1 MRTAPAIALLTL
13 VAALLGCGDLVQS
26 DAALG
31 TWYLQSYNDAAM
43 PGTAVF
49 RSANDS
55 SLITIDSVRLVL
67 DDGGACTWLVHLAA
81 TAPALTD
88 DCLWTL
94 DAGPDDI
101 LVTIL
106 ATYTLRGSASAGQ
119 ILVRDPN
126 DNLLVFGR
134 DPAEGEPIEPEP
146 AVRGDLRREPVV
158 SRLDFNQGQ

>member
-1 MRTAPAIALLTL
+1 MRTLPAIGPLVLL
-13 VAALLGCGDLVQS
+13 AALLGCGDSVQS
-26 DAALG
+26 EALLG
-31 TWYLQSYNDAAM
+31 TWYLQSYNDSAM

-67 DDGGACTWLVHLAA
+67 DDGAACTWLVHLAA

-88 DCLWTL
+88 DCAWTL

-106 ATYTLRGSASAGQ
+106 ATYTLRGIASAGQ
-119 ILVRDPN
+119 IFVRDPN
-126 DNLLVFGR
+126 DNLLIFGR

-146 AVRGDLRREPVV
+146 AARGDLASETVV
-158 SRLDFNQGQ
+158 SRLDPNQGH

>member
-1 MRTAPAIALLTL
+1 MRTLLTFGPL
-13 VAALLGCGDLVQS
+13 VLLTAVLGCGDATESEVL
-26 DAALG
+26 LG
-31 TWYLQSYNDAAM
+31 TWYLQSYNDSAM

-55 SLITIDSVRLVL
+55 SLMTIDSARLVL
-67 DDGGACTWLVHLAA
+67 DDGATCTWLVHLAA

-88 DCLWTL
+88 ECAWTL

-119 ILVRDPN
+119 VLVRDPN

-134 DPAEGEPIEPEP
+134 DPAEGDPIEPEP
-146 AVRGDLRREPVV
+146 AARGDLEGGAVV
-158 SRLDFNQGQ
+158 SRLDPNRGH

>member
-1 MRTAPAIALLTL
+1 MRLLRTL
-13 VAALLGCGDLVQS
+13 GRLLLLSAALACGS
-26 DAALG
+26 STEPDAVIGA
-31 TWYLQSYNDAAM
+31 WYLQSYNDSAM

-67 DDGGACTWLVHLAA
+67 DDGATCTWLVHLAA

-88 DCLWTL
+88 ECQWTL

-119 ILVRDPN
+119 VLVRDPN

-134 DPAEGEPIEPEP
+134 DPAEADPIEPEP
-146 AVRGDLRREPVV
+146 AARGDLEGGAVV
-158 SRLDFNQGQ
+158 SRLDPNQGH